1 MLFMSYVCI
10 VEHQVKLF
18 SEVRGVI
25 YISIIVGD
33 CCINL
38 LLYIIIHNYV
48 VQLYIYIHEYA

>member
-38 LLYIIIHNYV
+38 LLYIYITMWYN
-48 VQLYIYIHEYA
+48 YIYIHEYA